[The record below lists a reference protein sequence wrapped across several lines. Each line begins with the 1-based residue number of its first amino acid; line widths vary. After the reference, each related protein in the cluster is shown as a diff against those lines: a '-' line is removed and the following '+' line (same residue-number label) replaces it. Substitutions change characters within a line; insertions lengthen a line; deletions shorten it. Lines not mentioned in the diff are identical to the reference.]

1 MTADIHNVKMCAAE
15 SLLPVDVHQRV
26 LLVDDEHVIRFLFR
40 TILSANLPHCE
51 IAEAVNG
58 ADAVES
64 FRHQRCQ
71 VIVMDLHI
79 PEKDGVSAF
88 LEIQALCAAN
98 GWQMPAVVFC
108 TGFAPPD
115 ALRKILGEKQQHM
128 LLAKPVKGDHL
139 VRAVRERLI

>member
-1 MTADIHNVKMCAAE
+1 MTADLNKVRTLAVE

-26 LLVDDEHVIRFLFR
+26 LLVDDESVIRFLFR
-40 TILSANLPHCE
+40 TILGANLPHCE
-51 IAEAVNG
+51 IVEAVNG

-64 FRHQRCQ
+64 FRHHRCR
-71 VIVMDLHI
+71 VIVMDLHM

-88 LEIQALCAAN
+88 MEIQALCEAN
-98 GWQMPAVVFC
+98 GWPMPAVVFC

-115 ALRKILGEKQQHM
+115 ALRKILGGKQRHM

-139 VRAVRERLI
+139 VQAVRERLN